1 MSDLS
6 RQAIQAVDP
15 AGMLDDV
22 LAQHA
27 QLDDALWRV
36 DSAGLERQDLA
47 GGLVVAGMGGSAV
60 GGDLAA
66 AAIGD
71 RAERPLRTVRG
82 YALDRYVG
90 QDTLVASHRWH
101 EAAQNH
107 SAQRT
112 LWSGAALRQV
122 CAAHDAAST
131 RRTAFA
137 YYARTP
143 HAPW

>member
-6 RQAIQAVDP
+6 RRAIQAVDP

-36 DSAGLERQDLA
+36 DSAGIERRDLA

-71 RAERPLRTVRG
+71 RAERPLRTVRA
-82 YALDRYVG
+82 YVLDRYVG
-90 QDTLVASHRWH
+90 QDTLVRRLALPARRASSSQPEARSPSRPAPTACRW
-101 EAAQNH
+101 
-107 SAQRT
+107 SACPRGCSRGPRWRT
-112 LWSGAALRQV
+112 
-122 CAAHDAAST
+122 
-131 RRTAFA
+131 
-137 YYARTP
+137 
-143 HAPW
+143 